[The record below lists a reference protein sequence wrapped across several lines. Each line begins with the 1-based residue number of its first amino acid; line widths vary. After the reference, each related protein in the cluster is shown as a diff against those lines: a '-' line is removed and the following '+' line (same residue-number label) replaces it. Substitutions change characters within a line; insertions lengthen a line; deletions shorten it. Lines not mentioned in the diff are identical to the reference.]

1 MIESLY
7 ILMITAAACSVL
19 GVFLVL
25 RGLSMVS
32 DAISHSVLLGIV
44 LAFFVVKDI
53 DSVWLL
59 IGAAIF
65 GVLTT
70 LAIELLIKSRRVSED
85 SAVGL
90 VFPLFFSIAVILITK
105 YARNVHLDTEIVLTG
120 EVILAPFNRVDFFG
134 FSLPRA
140 MVQMGIVFCIN
151 MIFIVLSFTRMKLST
166 FDPVFATVA
175 GVGSVLLYYV
185 FMGLVSLTAVAAF
198 ESVGAILAISF
209 FIAPAASAYLL
220 TKDLKTTLALAIGY
234 AIINSYLGYV
244 FAIKHNLSMSGMCAA
259 VSGITFF
266 ITVVLCKGGLVSKA
280 IERIKSKYRFNTEL
294 LLLHIGTHKKD
305 SNMLGELGFESIR
318 KHVNWSE
325 AKLKYHIKA
334 LIDKGYVYKASER
347 GVYLLTESGYK
358 QRESIKKQY
367 GLLMGE
373 EEMAKIDT
381 SRDDYISAI
390 YQCMEAEG
398 YATNKQISDKLGIK
412 AASVSEMIRKLVDAE
427 DVYLD
432 NKLIYLTQNGMSRAK
447 QILTKHRLWEIFL
460 VKYLGYNWQNVHEDA
475 KTLEHV
481 TSDRLKD
488 RLNDFLEKP
497 MHCPHGNEVFDNHPK
512 RDQVKNLS
520 ALKPGESGT
529 IHKVFDDHK
538 LLEYME
544 EKDLAL
550 DDRLLVKEIDSF
562 DNSVLVV
569 KEGREI
575 YIAGRA
581 ADKMMMLLEKNK
593 N

>member
-7 ILMITAAACSVL
+7 ILIITAAACSVL

-44 LAFFVVKDI
+44 LAFFVVRDI

-59 IGAAIF
+59 IGAAVF

-70 LAIELLIKSRRVSED
+70 LTIELLIKSRRVSED

-151 MIFIVLSFTRMKLST
+151 ILFILLSFNRMKLST

-175 GVGSVLLYYV
+175 GVSSILLYYL

-198 ESVGAILAISF
+198 ESVGAILTISF
-209 FIAPAASAYLL
+209 FIAPAASAYLV
-220 TKDLKTTLALAIGY
+220 TKDLKSTIALAIVY
-234 AIINSYLGYV
+234 AIINSCLGYV
-244 FAIKHNLSMSGMCAA
+244 FAVKHNFSMSGMCAA
-259 VSGITFF
+259 VSGLTFF
-266 ITVVLCKGGLVSKA
+266 VTVLFCRGGLISKA
-280 IERIKSKYRFNTEL
+280 VERIKSRHRFNAEL
-294 LLLHIGTHKKD
+294 LLLHIGTHKGD
-305 SNMLGELGFESIR
+305 ENMLGELGFESIR
-318 KHVNWSE
+318 KHINWSE
-325 AKLKYHIKA
+325 AKLKYHIHA
-334 LIDKGYVYKASER
+334 LIEKGYVYKASR
-347 GVYLLTESGYK
+347 QGVYLLTESGNHLRLRIK
-358 QRESIKKQY
+358 QQY

-390 YQCMEAEG
+390 YQCMEAQG
-398 YATNKQISDKLGIK
+398 HATNKQLSDKLGIK
-412 AASVSEMIRKLVDAE
+412 AASVSEMVKKLAEAE
-427 DVYLD
+427 DVYLE
-432 NKLIYLTQNGMSRAK
+432 NKLIYLTPSGMKRAK

-481 TSDRLKD
+481 TSERLKN

-497 MHCPHGNEVFDNHPK
+497 MHCPHGNEIFENHPK
-512 RDQVKNLS
+512 VDQVRNLS
-520 ALKPGESGT
+520 ALKPGESGI

-544 EKDLAL
+544 EKGLAL
-550 DDRLLVKEIDSF
+550 DDRLIVMEIDSF
-562 DNSVLVV
+562 DNSVLVE
-569 KEGREI
+569 KEGEKI

-581 ADKMMMLLEKNK
+581 ADKMMMLL
-593 N
+593 